1 MCLIQASLSCH
12 VMKLFLNV
20 KKHSDLNTSRKCDVC
35 FLRII
40 VTCLKFN
47 WCLSGHKPMDHTPLT
62 FGTLFSYLISRFA
75 TKLLTLHILV
85 ART

>member
-12 VMKLFLNV
+12 VMKLLLNV

-35 FLRII
+35 FLHII

-47 WCLSGHKPMDHTPLT
+47 WCLVTSPWI
-62 FGTLFSYLISRFA
+62 TLL
-75 TKLLTLHILV
+75 
-85 ART
+85 